1 MRELDVMV
9 SALREASSIVLGGDR
24 SAESKETL
32 VGTYDVVTGSDVRAE
47 ETIIGRIREIFP
59 DDVIISEET
68 NPDSD
73 MGGRTWAIDPID
85 GTMNYTRGIPL
96 FGMQAVFMEDG
107 VPKASAIYLPLYDE
121 MFTATDD
128 GAFLNGVPIR
138 VSDPRPL
145 RKCILSAGDFSRKSE
160 TFRRAQAVLLGE
172 CYDEVARF
180 KVMGAACMDFAY
192 LACGRTDL
200 HVRFVNRI
208 WDFMPGMYLAE
219 KAGAV
224 YDKGIFDRGRILIM
238 CSSQEVLD
246 EAMERIHPRIDVCFH
261 P

>member
-1 MRELDVMV
+1 MRELDVIV
-9 SALREASSIVLGGDR
+9 GALRDASRIVMGGDR
-24 SAESKETL
+24 SAESKETI
-32 VGTYDVVTGSDVRAE
+32 VGTYDVVTGSDVKAE
-47 ETIIGRIREIFP
+47 ELIISRIRESFP
-59 DDVIISEET
+59 DDTVISEEM
-68 NPDSD
+68 NPDAVIT
-73 MGGRTWAIDPID
+73 GRTWAIDPID

-107 VPKASAIYLPLYDE
+107 VPKASAIYLPVQDE
-121 MFTATDD
+121 MFTASSE
-128 GAFLNGVPIR
+128 GAFLNGEPIH

-145 RKCILSAGDFSRKSE
+145 KKCILSAGDFSRKSE

-172 CYDEVARF
+172 CYDDIARF
-180 KVMGAACMDFAY
+180 KVMGAACIDFAY

-224 YDKGIFDRGRILIM
+224 YDKGIYDRDRILIM

>member
-1 MRELDVMV
+1 MRELDVIV
-9 SALREASSIVLGGDR
+9 GALRDASRIVMGGDR
-24 SAESKETL
+24 SAESKETV
-32 VGTYDVVTGSDVRAE
+32 VGTYDVVTGSDVKAE
-47 ETIIGRIREIFP
+47 ELIISRIRELFP
-59 DDVIISEET
+59 DDTVISEET
-68 NPDSD
+68 NPDAVIT
-73 MGGRTWAIDPID
+73 GRTWAIDPID

-107 VPKASAIYLPLYDE
+107 VPKASAIYLPVQDE
-121 MFTATDD
+121 MFTASSE
-128 GAFLNGVPIR
+128 GAFLNGEPIH

-145 RKCILSAGDFSRKSE
+145 KKCILSAGDFSRKSE

-172 CYDEVARF
+172 CYDDIARF
-180 KVMGAACMDFAY
+180 KVMGAACIDFAY

-224 YDKGIFDRGRILIM
+224 YDKGIFDRDRILIM